1 MNDTDARIPTN
12 TKRRTKR
19 KKPSEKLRRRSSGM
33 SSIVPTTLDSTDSM
47 SAGLMEKTMILHSMD
62 SKRTMLNKKERNSS
76 LVKRN
81 FHKTQ

>member
-1 MNDTDARIPTN
+1 
-12 TKRRTKR
+12 
-19 KKPSEKLRRRSSGM
+19 
-33 SSIVPTTLDSTDSM
+33 
-47 SAGLMEKTMILHSMD
+47 MEKTMILHSMD